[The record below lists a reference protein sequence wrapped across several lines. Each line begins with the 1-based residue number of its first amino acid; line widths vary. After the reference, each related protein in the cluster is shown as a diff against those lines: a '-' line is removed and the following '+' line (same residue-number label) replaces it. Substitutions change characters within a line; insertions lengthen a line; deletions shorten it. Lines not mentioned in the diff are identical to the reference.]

1 MFRVKKN
8 VIIIKFR
15 VKSYFDFNVFNFIAI
30 AYKIVLNNNTFNIIN
45 ITS

>member
-15 VKSYFDFNVFNFIAI
+15 VKFCFDFNAIVYKFIFNNNVFNLKKAFI
-30 AYKIVLNNNTFNIIN
+30 LTF
-45 ITS
+45 